1 MGTMDDVP
9 SPPPLPHPRELRCAL
24 GCMAMHSMYTLPE
37 SIVSVFISIIITFI
51 FKKEQQQ
58 Q

>member
-1 MGTMDDVP
+1 
-9 SPPPLPHPRELRCAL
+9 
-24 GCMAMHSMYTLPE
+24 MYTPPE
-37 SIVSVFISIIITFI
+37 AIVSVFISIIITFI

>member
-1 MGTMDDVP
+1 VGYIVIVRSINIDITMN
-9 SPPPLPHPRELRCAL
+9 
-24 GCMAMHSMYTLPE
+24 TLSE
-37 SIVSVFISIIITFI
+37 SIVSALISIIITFI